1 MKTAPFAEDAGPF
14 LPTTP
19 LTEEEQSRLYK
30 TSKRRLGSVLGAAD
44 QVAGGLENWA
54 QRQLQTSEQLKRNKA
69 LGEKYTPVE
78 LALGGAGPPSKEAV
92 NEAAGYAGDAAKFAV
107 GDTPGEWAAGALMG
121 PGKLPAKLLRAG
133 ALASLHT
140 PEAEGVLL
148 NLDLRQPSRWDYL
161 RRQIERLQGEG
172 RVMTPDQIFELS
184 KGRMT
189 MGPGRGLEAIY
200 RPQVKDYSNLT
211 RDKRPLSSV
220 WKDPELYEDVP
231 ELKDYTI
238 RRSISNELEPGTY
251 GQFNPREKLVLVNQ
265 NVKSPEFMK
274 RTVGHETGHAL
285 SDAIGDLTRA
295 GTAGRYKAR
304 ELDQGL
310 ADLQKY
316 LPGLVDPDERARHAA
331 LAWRLREA
339 KVREPKDLYFRD
351 IGEAHGRASEAAQM
365 IPGAEPYG
373 NPIVHRTIGRSRPVY
388 DDNEFARLMNPN
400 SVVESTDLTD
410 IIRRLKQ
417 TVGAP

>member
-1 MKTAPFAEDAGPF
+1 MTPPFVEGAGLF

-19 LTEEEQSRLYK
+19 LTDEEASRQYRVG
-30 TSKRRLGSVLGAAD
+30 KRRLGRATDYVGSQLERLDAGA
-44 QVAGGLENWA
+44 EK
-54 QRQLQTSEQLKRNKA
+54 QLRTSEQLKRNKE
-69 LGEKYTPVE
+69 LGAKYTPVE

-92 NEAAGYAGDAAKFAV
+92 KEAAGYAGEAAKFAV
-107 GDTPGEWAAGALMG
+107 GDTPLEWATGALMG
-121 PGKLPAKLLRAG
+121 PGKLPAKLLKAG

-148 NLDLRQPSRWDYL
+148 NLDLRQPSRWDHL
-161 RRQIERLQGEG
+161 RRQIEKLRGEG
-172 RVMTPDQIFELS
+172 RDLTPEQIFELS

-200 RPQVKDYSNLT
+200 RPQVQDYSRLT

-220 WKDPELYEDVP
+220 WRDPELYEDAP

-238 RRSISNELEPGTY
+238 RRALSGELPPSTY
-251 GQFNPREKLVLVNQ
+251 GQFNPRERLVLVNP
-265 NVKSPEFMK
+265 NVKNQEFMK

-285 SDAIGDLTRA
+285 SDALGDLTRA
-295 GTAGRYKAR
+295 GTAGKYKAE
-304 ELDQGL
+304 ELDRGI

-331 LAWRLREA
+331 LAWRLRMA
-339 KVREPKDLYFRD
+339 KGREPKDLYFRD

-365 IPGAEPYG
+365 IPGAEPYS
-373 NPIVHRTIGRSRPVY
+373 NPIVSRTLGKSRPTY
-388 DDNEFARLMNPN
+388 DENEFARLMNPN

-417 TVGAP
+417 TVGAK